1 MNGRSEQ
8 MSQEVRDHVL
18 NRQLLK
24 KEREKLE
31 KAVKNH
37 ENIQN
42 LVRQDM
48 AALFD
53 QRKRAA
59 REVVEVVETYVNGL
73 SNSPKEFDRTV
84 QEYRIE
90 TCRFNQIVHEIQVGA
105 TQAVKIGTATG
116 TAVAGTGVAV
126 AAFGPTAAMAV
137 ATTFGVASTGTAI
150 SALSGAAAT
159 SAALAWLGGGALA
172 AGGGGMAAGSAFL
185 ALAGPV
191 GWAIGGA
198 AVVGTGVFIRRRN
211 RKLAMKAQEIMIKI
225 EAEVRSLQTAHREI
239 VGLAKATKAHA
250 DGCLSDLAVLRQ
262 SAPSDYS
269 KFDKASKERLAAVI
283 NHIRT
288 LGELIQ
294 KKVV

>member
-150 SALSGAAAT
+150 GSRSRLLTDGFIVPNRWPVARIASTARRGAVPSP
-159 SAALAWLGGGALA
+159 SAA
-172 AGGGGMAAGSAFL
+172 
-185 ALAGPV
+185 
-191 GWAIGGA
+191 I
-198 AVVGTGVFIRRRN
+198 
-211 RKLAMKAQEIMIKI
+211 
-225 EAEVRSLQTAHREI
+225 
-239 VGLAKATKAHA
+239 
-250 DGCLSDLAVLRQ
+250 
-262 SAPSDYS
+262 SAPCYCCNCLPLS
-269 KFDKASKERLAAVI
+269 
-283 NHIRT
+283 
-288 LGELIQ
+288 
-294 KKVV
+294 

>member
-1 MNGRSEQ
+1 M
-8 MSQEVRDHVL
+8 L
-18 NRQLLK
+18 NIKLYRQ
-24 KEREKLE
+24 EREKL
-31 KAVKNH
+31 KNAVKSH
-37 ENIQN
+37 ETIRN
-42 LVRQDM
+42 LVQQDM

-53 QRKRAA
+53 QRQRAA

-73 SNSPKEFDRTV
+73 ANSPKEFDKTV

-90 TCRFNQIVHEIQVGA
+90 TGRFNQTVREIEVEA
-105 TQAVKIGTATG
+105 AQAVKIGTATG

-172 AGGGGMAAGSAFL
+172 AGGGGMAAGNALL

-191 GWAIGGA
+191 GWVIGGGA
-198 AVVGTGVFIRRRN
+198 MVGTVAFMRRRN
-211 RKLAMKAQEIMIKI
+211 RKLAMKAQDARIKI
-225 EAEVRSLQTAHREI
+225 EGEVRSLQTAHREV
-239 VGLAKATKAHA
+239 VGLARATKAHTDA
-250 DGCLSDLAVLRQ
+250 CLGDLAVLRQ
-262 SAPSDYS
+262 SSPSDYS
-269 KFDKASKERLAAVI
+269 KFDRASKERLAAII

-294 KKVV
+294 KTVVWDD